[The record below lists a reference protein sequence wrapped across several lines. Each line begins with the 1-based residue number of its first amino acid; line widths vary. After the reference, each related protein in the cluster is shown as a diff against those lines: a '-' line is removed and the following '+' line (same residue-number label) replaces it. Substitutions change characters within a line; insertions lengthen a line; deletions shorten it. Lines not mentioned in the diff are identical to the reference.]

1 MLAGRRVMMP
11 SNRTDPHERAQ
22 RLARIIVGEIVL
34 YHKDRIVE
42 AIKNDT
48 LFESLERELEEG
60 RRYYE
65 KNVDPSVCAQTDY
78 FDRAV
83 VDILVKGQGSVESEI
98 W

>member
-1 MLAGRRVMMP
+1 MQP
-11 SNRTDPHERAQ
+11 NRTDPHERAQ

-48 LFESLERELEEG
+48 LFETLERELEEG

-65 KNVDPSVCAQTDY
+65 KNVDPSVSVETDY

-83 VDILVKGQGSVESEI
+83 VDILVKGQGAVKSDI

>member
-1 MLAGRRVMMP
+1 MQP
-11 SNRTDPHERAQ
+11 NRTDPHERAQ
-22 RLARIIVGEIVL
+22 RLARIIMGEIVL
-34 YHKDRIVE
+34 YHKDKIAE

-48 LFESLERELEEG
+48 LFEALERELEEG

-65 KNVDPSVCAQTDY
+65 KNVDATVYAETDY

-83 VDILVKGQGSVESEI
+83 VDILIKGQGSVESDI